1 MGYVDTQALTHS
13 STHSLNHIRTG
24 KGKRFATVP
33 VAGSDSNIW
42 FFTNAEDECPETLDP
57 NVDHIYGEAALSP
70 VQEATRTWH
79 EPIGEIVAETAL
91 ETVHEQSALES
102 FGNIYDKQKSQVYFV
117 GDAARTLD
125 PILAVGAG
133 LAIEDGFDVA
143 QTISSSQ
150 RSKASMNREARIRK
164 LRFLS
169 NLSQFSGQ
177 LNSSLLISIRDT
189 FSMMNPRLTSRIFDS
204 FMSSSVN
211 LTDEEISMFIK
222 N

>member
-1 MGYVDTQALTHS
+1 M
-13 STHSLNHIRTG
+13 
-24 KGKRFATVP
+24 
-33 VAGSDSNIW
+33 
-42 FFTNAEDECPETLDP
+42 
-57 NVDHIYGEAALSP
+57 
-70 VQEATRTWH
+70 
-79 EPIGEIVAETAL
+79 
-91 ETVHEQSALES
+91 
-102 FGNIYDKQKSQVYFV
+102 

-189 FSMMNPRLTSRIFDS
+189 FSMMNPKFTSRIFDS

>member
-1 MGYVDTQALTHS
+1 M
-13 STHSLNHIRTG
+13 
-24 KGKRFATVP
+24 
-33 VAGSDSNIW
+33 
-42 FFTNAEDECPETLDP
+42 
-57 NVDHIYGEAALSP
+57 DHIYGEAALSP

-102 FGNIYDKQKSQVYFV
+102 FGNIYDKQKSRVYFV

-143 QTISSSQ
+143 QTISNSQ

-189 FSMMNPRLTSRIFDS
+189 FSTMNPRLTSRIFDS